1 MSVAETTR
9 AVTGACRLAVG
20 DRNGLLFFDTSVGG
34 FWRSFRAALIVLP
47 IYAFVRYMDFEQAA
61 ETFPLASYATA
72 ELFSYVLKW
81 ITYPLAMIYICDL
94 LGKFD
99 RYYAYITVYNW
110 AGVVQ
115 MLGFFCAMLLGSALS
130 DGMAGFLL
138 MMVMVA
144 ILVYEGYIAV
154 VVLDVPVI
162 SALALVVID
171 MLLAVMI
178 VLFSH
183 SAAAGSL
190 TGSLTGLIRA

>member
-1 MSVAETTR
+1 MRHAETTR
-9 AVTGACRLAVG
+9 AVTGAYRLAVG
-20 DRNGLLFFDTSVGG
+20 DRNGLLFFDTSVDG
-34 FWRSFRAALIVLP
+34 FWRSFRAAVIVFPL
-47 IYAFVRYMDFEQAA
+47 YAFVRYMDFEQAD
-61 ETFPLASYATA
+61 ETFPLASYAAA

-81 ITYPLAMIYICDL
+81 VTYPLVMIYICDL

-115 MLGFFCAMLLGSALS
+115 MLGFFCAMLLGNAFF
-130 DGMAGFLL
+130 DGTASFLL
-138 MMVMVA
+138 MMVMFA

-178 VLFSH
+178 VLFTH
-183 SAAAGSL
+183 SAA
-190 TGSLTGLIRA
+190 TGSLIGSVPA